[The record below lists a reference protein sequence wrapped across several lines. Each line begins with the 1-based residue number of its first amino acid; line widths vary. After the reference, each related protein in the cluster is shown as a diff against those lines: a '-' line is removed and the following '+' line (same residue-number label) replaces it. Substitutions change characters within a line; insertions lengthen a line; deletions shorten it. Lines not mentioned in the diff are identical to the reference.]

1 MTFANP
7 QFFLLGLILL
17 PAVAIFLLWAGKRRR
32 QALRSLGEK
41 KLIDRLS
48 DNLNWRGRRWR
59 SALRL
64 AALLLLII
72 ALARP
77 QWGSEVREIEQEGLQ
92 VMVALDVSQS
102 MLAEDIKPNRLDRA
116 KLEIADLMEKL
127 DGDEVGLVLFS
138 GASFIQVPLTSDYL
152 TALSYLDTAGPNVIS
167 RPGTVIGDAIRTAVN
182 GFDPNLS
189 SQKVLLVMTD
199 GEDSETDPIAAAQE
213 AAGEDILIYT
223 IGFGTPEGEPVP
235 ETNQYGDVIGYKR
248 DEQGNAVL
256 SKLDEATLQEVAR
269 TGNGEYYRASADGAE
284 LDSLL
289 SEIDQ
294 LQRVQ
299 LESRFETRQI
309 DRFQFFLALAVATLL
324 LGELIPDRRSEGSF
338 PIWKTWFA
346 RSSGTGTVVGTEP
359 SIESTSH

>member
-7 QFFLLGLILL
+7 QFLLLGLILL
-17 PAVAIFLLWAGKRRR
+17 PAIGLFLFWAARRR
-32 QALRSLGEK
+32 RIALQLLGEK

-59 SALRL
+59 TALRL
-64 AALLLLII
+64 AALLLIII

-102 MLAEDIKPNRLDRA
+102 MLAEDIKPTRLERA
-116 KLEIADLMEKL
+116 KLEIADLMERL

-138 GASFIQVPLTSDYL
+138 GASFIQVPLTSDYQ
-152 TALSYLDTAGPNVIS
+152 TALSYLDNAGPHVIS
-167 RPGTVIGDAIRTAVN
+167 RPGTVIGDAIRTAVK

-189 SQKVLLVMTD
+189 SQKVLVVMTD
-199 GEDSETDPIAAAQE
+199 GEDSETDPVAAAQE
-213 AAGEDILIYT
+213 AAGEDVLIYT

-256 SKLDEATLQEVAR
+256 SRLDETTLLEVAQ

-289 SEIDQ
+289 AEIDQ
-294 LQRVQ
+294 LQQAQ
-299 LESRFETRQI
+299 LESRFETRKI
-309 DRFQFFLALAVATLL
+309 DRFQIFLALAVIGLL
-324 LGELIPDRRSEGSF
+324 LGELIPDRRTENAL
-338 PIWKTWFA
+338 PNWKSWITRA
-346 RSSGTGTVVGTEP
+346 SGKRAVVSNEP
-359 SIESTSH
+359 AVECTAH

>member
-1 MTFANP
+1 
-7 QFFLLGLILL
+7 
-17 PAVAIFLLWAGKRRR
+17 
-32 QALRSLGEK
+32 
-41 KLIDRLS
+41 
-48 DNLNWRGRRWR
+48 
-59 SALRL
+59 
-64 AALLLLII
+64 
-72 ALARP
+72 
-77 QWGSEVREIEQEGLQ
+77 
-92 VMVALDVSQS
+92 
-102 MLAEDIKPNRLDRA
+102 
-116 KLEIADLMEKL
+116 
-127 DGDEVGLVLFS
+127 
-138 GASFIQVPLTSDYL
+138 
-152 TALSYLDTAGPNVIS
+152 
-167 RPGTVIGDAIRTAVN
+167 VN

-256 SKLDEATLQEVAR
+256 SKLDEVTLQEVAR

-294 LQRVQ
+294 LQKAQ

-309 DRFQFFLALAVATLL
+309 ERFQIFLALAVASLL
-324 LGELIPDRRSEGSF
+324 LGELIPDRRIEGVF
-338 PIWKTWFA
+338 PKWKTWIP
-346 RSSGTGTVVGTEP
+346 RSSHIGTAVGNEP